1 MHRPDAIRVQIA
13 QDGTLTVTTDDISM
27 PNHREAD
34 ELLNLLNQ
42 LAGGQTEVIER
53 PERLPVTYTLEA
65 VRTVDPGGGREAPGP
80 ASAAS

>member
-1 MHRPDAIRVQIA
+1 MHRPDAIRVLIA

-34 ELLNLLNQ
+34 DLLQLLNQ

-53 PERLPVTYTLEA
+53 PERLLHEQHQDHSHLHDSHHA
-65 VRTVDPGGGREAPGP
+65 
-80 ASAAS
+80 

>member
-1 MHRPDAIRVQIA
+1 MHRPDAIRVHIA

-42 LAGGQTEVIER
+42 LTGGQTEVIER
-53 PERLPVTYTLEA
+53 PERLLHEQHQDHSHLHDSHHA
-65 VRTVDPGGGREAPGP
+65 
-80 ASAAS
+80 

>member
-1 MHRPDAIRVQIA
+1 MHRPDAIRVHIA
-13 QDGTLTVTTDDISM
+13 PDGTLTVTTDDISM

-53 PERLPVTYTLEA
+53 PERLLHDQHRDNSHLHHSHRA
-65 VRTVDPGGGREAPGP
+65 
-80 ASAAS
+80 

>member
-1 MHRPDAIRVQIA
+1 MHRPDAIRVHIA

-34 ELLNLLNQ
+34 DLLNLLNQ

-53 PERLPVTYTLEA
+53 PERLLHEQHQDHSHLHDSHHA
-65 VRTVDPGGGREAPGP
+65 
-80 ASAAS
+80 

>member
-1 MHRPDAIRVQIA
+1 MHKPDAIRVHIA

-53 PERLPVTYTLEA
+53 PERLFHDEHQDHSHLHHSHRA
-65 VRTVDPGGGREAPGP
+65 
-80 ASAAS
+80 